1 MTPGMRLRLREGP
14 GTSEDHSRENNENS
28 LQARGSQ
35 WRRECGWGR
44 GTLAHMSG
52 GDGTWSGDPH

>member
-1 MTPGMRLRLREGP
+1 MTPRMRLRLREGP

-28 LQARGSQ
+28 LQA
-35 WRRECGWGR
+35 CGWRR

-52 GDGTWSGDPH
+52 GDGTWSGGPH